1 MKDQKDDRVDQN
13 SAHEDNVSSSR
24 RGFLKKSAALGAGGA
39 ILGAPAI
46 GNAQDSNGI
55 RLRIQ
60 SSWQPGTVGYKT
72 FENWAKRVQEL
83 THGEVRI
90 EPHPAGSIVGDFSL
104 VDGVRDGV
112 IEGQNMFTV
121 YWAGKMPAG
130 VFFSSYPMALS
141 VPHHWDIMYGA
152 YGGHGFV
159 NDLYGKFGM
168 EFLGHVHHDMNLIHS
183 KEPLRSFDDFKGKK
197 IRFPGGIVA
206 ETFASV
212 GVRTTL
218 LPGSEVYPALEK
230 GTIDA
235 ADFVGP
241 AVNYE
246 LGFHQVTDYIIM
258 GPTSTPCLHQP
269 VDLMDIAIN
278 KRTWNRLSS
287 QTQDVMRDLVAAY
300 SREHYAAI
308 QEANRKAWPKYEE
321 AGVEVI
327 HLSEEDAARF
337 RQAAIPKWFEWAN
350 KDEDAARLF
359 KIHLET
365 MKDPSIAVITD
376 EDVKDYSLDI

>member
-1 MKDQKDDRVDQN
+1 MSDKKHDNSQDD
-13 SAHEDNVSSSR
+13 APAAPSR
-24 RGFLKKSAALGAGGA
+24 RSFLQKGAALGAGGM
-39 ILGAPAI
+39 ILGAPHI
-46 GNAQDSNGI
+46 RNAEAADGI

-60 SSWQPGTVGYKT
+60 SSWQPGTTGFQT
-72 FENWAKRVQEL
+72 FENWAARVQEL
-83 THGEVRI
+83 TSGELRV

-104 VDGVRDGV
+104 IDGVRDGV

-141 VPHHWDIMYGA
+141 LPHHWDIMYGA
-152 YGGHGFV
+152 YGGFGLV
-159 NDLYGKFGM
+159 SDLYEKFGM

-235 ADFVGP
+235 ADFVGA

-269 VDLMDIAIN
+269 VDLMDIAIQ
-278 KRTWNRLSS
+278 KRQYDRLSS
-287 QTQDVMRDLVAAY
+287 QTQDLLHELTAAY

-308 QEANRKAWPKYEE
+308 QAANREAWPKYRE
-321 AGVEVI
+321 AGVEII

-337 RQAAIPKWFEWAN
+337 REAAIPKWFEWAN

-359 KIHLET
+359 QIHLET
-365 MKDPSIAVITD
+365 MKDPEVAVISD
-376 EDVKDYSLDI
+376 EDVSGHSLDI

>member
-1 MKDQKDDRVDQN
+1 MEDQQNDSLDRKAEQ
-13 SAHEDNVSSSR
+13 EETVSSSR

-46 GNAQDSNGI
+46 GNAEDSNGI

-60 SSWQPGTVGYKT
+60 SSWQPGTIGYKT

-83 THGEVRI
+83 TSGEVRI

-104 VDGVRDGV
+104 IDGVRDGV

-141 VPHHWDIMYGA
+141 LPHHWDIMYGS
-152 YGGHGFV
+152 YGGYGIV
-159 NDLYGKFGM
+159 SDLYKRFGM

-206 ETFASV
+206 ETFADV

-258 GPTSTPCLHQP
+258 GPPSTPCLHQP
-269 VDLMDIAIN
+269 VDLMDIAVQ
-278 KRTWNRLSS
+278 KRTWERLSS
-287 QTQDVMRDLVAAY
+287 QTQDIMRDLVAAY
-300 SREHYAAI
+300 SREHYTAI
-308 QEANRKAWPKYEE
+308 QEANRAAWPKYEE

-327 HLSEEDAARF
+327 HLTEEDAQGF
-337 RQAAIPKWFEWAN
+337 REAAIPKWFEWAN
-350 KDEDAARLF
+350 KDEDAAKLF
-359 KIHLET
+359 KAHLET
-365 MKDPSIAVITD
+365 MKDPSIAVVTD
-376 EDVKDYSLDI
+376 EDVADYSLDV

>member
-1 MKDQKDDRVDQN
+1 MSDKKHEKGHQEVD
-13 SAHEDNVSSSR
+13 HEEPAAPSR
-24 RGFLKKSAALGAGGA
+24 RSFLKKGAALGAGGA
-39 ILGAPAI
+39 ILGAPYI
-46 GNAQDSNGI
+46 RNAEAANGI

-60 SSWQPGTVGYKT
+60 SSWQPGTIGFKT
-72 FENWAKRVQEL
+72 FEDWAGRVQEL
-83 THGEVRI
+83 TSGEVRV

-130 VFFSSYPMALS
+130 VFFSAYPMALS
-141 VPHHWDIMYGA
+141 LPHHWDIMYGA
-152 YGGHGFV
+152 YGGQGV
-159 NDLYGKFGM
+159 VKDLYSRFGL
-168 EFLGHVHHDMNLIHS
+168 EFIGHVHHDMNLIHS
-183 KEPLRSFDDFKGKK
+183 KQPLRSFDDFEGKK

-206 ETFASV
+206 ETFASI

-218 LPGSEVYPALEK
+218 LPGSDVYPALER

-235 ADFVGP
+235 ADFTGP

-258 GPTSTPCLHQP
+258 GPPSTPCLHQP
-269 VDLMDIAIN
+269 VDLMDIAIQ
-278 KRTWNRLSS
+278 KRAYDRMSS
-287 QTQDVMRDLVAAY
+287 QTQDVFHDLVAAY

-308 QEANRKAWPKYEE
+308 QRANREAWPKYQE

-327 HLSEEDAARF
+327 HLTEEDAQRF
-337 RQAAIPKWFEWAN
+337 REAAIPKWFEWAN

-359 KIHLET
+359 KIHLDT
-365 MKDPSIAVITD
+365 MRDPSIAVITD
-376 EDVKDYSLDI
+376 EDVADYSLDA